1 MNGQQL
7 YGLSRLSTTLKMGR
21 HPGLK
26 GLSLKHKLA
35 LNHVFVQSKLT
46 RLDGRVYSNTFT
58 PFYPSVAYDRF
69 VQGLRSLMRG
79 VPCPVVTN
87 FAVTARCPCN
97 CWHCSFADR
106 SLKDRLTLD
115 VIKDAIARVQ
125 ELGAAVIGLTGGE
138 PLLRKD
144 LEDII
149 AAIDQRSMPLLF
161 TTGFELTRQRVKDL
175 KAAGLGIPVI
185 SLDHYDPAVHDRGRN
200 RPGMHATALRAIDLF
215 QKEGFYVA
223 VSFVPGRDLMDNRDE
238 VFKVIEF
245 FKSLGINDMRLTS
258 PILAGKLT
266 AHPERL
272 LSEKNV
278 RTIYEIQRFC
288 TKTPGYPG
296 VFAYDYF
303 ESKDFYGCGA
313 GYNYMFIDSQGNV
326 CPCDFTMLSL
336 GNILER
342 PLSDIWQET
351 GRTFSRPGCVCYANR
366 VAARIREKNPA
377 VFPLNRQDSLDILN
391 ACPPDDGE
399 KLPWLYQKLWRTP
412 PRRH

>member
-7 YGLSRLSTTLKMGR
+7 YGLPRLATTLKMGL

-26 GLSLKHKLA
+26 GLSLRQKLA
-35 LNHVFVQSKLT
+35 LNHVSGQSKLT
-46 RLDGRVYSNTFT
+46 RLNDRVYSNTFT

-69 VQGLRSLMRG
+69 IVGLRSLIRG
-79 VPCPVVTN
+79 VPYPVVTN

-106 SLKDRLTLD
+106 SLKDRLTPA
-115 VIKDAIARVQ
+115 VMKSAIAGVQ

-138 PLLRKD
+138 PLLRAD
-144 LEDII
+144 LEEIV
-149 AAIDQRSMPLLF
+149 AAIDERSMSLLF
-161 TTGFELTRQRVKDL
+161 TTGFELTRQRVKAL
-175 KAAGLGIPVI
+175 KAAGLGLPVI
-185 SLDHYDPAVHDRGRN
+185 SLDHYDPDVHDRGRN
-200 RPGMHATALRAIDLF
+200 RRGMHAAALRAIDLF
-215 QKEGFYVA
+215 QQEGFYVA
-223 VSFVPGRDLMDNRDE
+223 VSFVPDRELLDNRDE
-238 VFKVIEF
+238 VYKVIEF

-266 AHPERL
+266 SHPDRL
-272 LSEKNV
+272 LSKKHV
-278 RTIYEIQRFC
+278 DIIYEIQRFC

-303 ESKDFYGCGA
+303 ESEHFYGCGA

-342 PLSDIWQET
+342 PLADIWEET
-351 GRTFSRPGCVCYANR
+351 GRAFSQPGCTCYANR
-366 VAARIREKNPA
+366 IATRIREKNPA
-377 VFPLNRQDSLDILN
+377 CFPLNRQDSLDIIG
-391 ACPPDDGE
+391 ACPPGGGDKKPWMYR
-399 KLPWLYQKLWRTP
+399 KLLT
-412 PRRH
+412 